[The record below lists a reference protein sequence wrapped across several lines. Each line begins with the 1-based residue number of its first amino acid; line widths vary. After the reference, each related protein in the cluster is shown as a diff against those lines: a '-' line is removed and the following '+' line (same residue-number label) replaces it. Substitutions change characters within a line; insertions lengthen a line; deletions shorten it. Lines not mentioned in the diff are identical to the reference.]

1 MKILV
6 IDVGGNNIKLL
17 ATGQEDRT
25 KIPSGSSLTA
35 QGMVDKVR
43 EATADW
49 DYEAISIGC
58 PGPVKDNR
66 LVLEPVNLGSG
77 WMDMDFDSAFEKP
90 VRVINDAAMQALGS
104 YEGGTMLFMGL
115 GTGLGTAMVHDGTVC
130 SLELAHLPYRKGE
143 TFEHYV
149 GVAGLK
155 RMGKKEW
162 RIHVTE
168 VVAHLKAAMCADYV
182 VLGGGNSKKLDELPE
197 GARLGHNNNAF
208 VGGFRLWKN

>member
-115 GTGLGTAMVHDGTVC
+115 GTGLGTAMVHD
-130 SLELAHLPYRKGE
+130 
-143 TFEHYV
+143 
-149 GVAGLK
+149 
-155 RMGKKEW
+155 
-162 RIHVTE
+162 
-168 VVAHLKAAMCADYV
+168 VV
-182 VLGGGNSKKLDELPE
+182 
-197 GARLGHNNNAF
+197 
-208 VGGFRLWKN
+208 